1 MVRQKLQK
9 TTCCIW
15 TKRNKKQ
22 AKILIAILFLNHYNR
37 EYTSKMRYFFGL
49 KEFTLREKN
58 WGR

>member
-15 TKRNKKQ
+15 TKRNKKTG
-22 AKILIAILFLNHYNR
+22 KNKVSVNYKYLIF
-37 EYTSKMRYFFGL
+37 TSKMRYFFGL

-58 WGR
+58 RGR